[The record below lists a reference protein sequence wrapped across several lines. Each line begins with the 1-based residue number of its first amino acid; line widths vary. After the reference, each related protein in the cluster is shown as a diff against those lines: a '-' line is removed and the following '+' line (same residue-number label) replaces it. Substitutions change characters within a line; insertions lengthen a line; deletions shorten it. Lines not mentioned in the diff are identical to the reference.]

1 MKCIID
7 TRLLIWLA
15 VAPEKISTVILEII
29 ENPENKIFVST
40 VNLWEIA
47 IKLSLKKL
55 DLQNLDID
63 DLVDM
68 CCEQGLEIIQLPIA
82 AVKKYRD
89 LPVKERHK
97 DPFDRLLISLCIAG
111 DYVFLSSDSKVG
123 QYKVD
128 GLKFI
133 S

>member
-1 MKCIID
+1 MIKVPKLKLGVIPNRRPLFSLETAIEYK
-7 TRLLIWLA
+7 
-15 VAPEKISTVILEII
+15 EKIYEAIRPYDIEI
-29 ENPENKIFVST
+29 V
-40 VNLWEIA
+40 
-47 IKLSLKKL
+47 
-55 DLQNLDID
+55 DID

-82 AVKKYRD
+82 AVKKYRNF
-89 LPVKERHK
+89 PVKERHK

-123 QYKVD
+123 QYKAD

>member
-1 MKCIID
+1 M
-7 TRLLIWLA
+7 
-15 VAPEKISTVILEII
+15 
-29 ENPENKIFVST
+29 
-40 VNLWEIA
+40 
-47 IKLSLKKL
+47 
-55 DLQNLDID
+55 DID

-82 AVKKYRD
+82 AVKKYQD
-89 LPVKERHK
+89 LPVKGCHK
-97 DPFDRLLISLCIAG
+97 APFDRLLISSCSAG

-123 QYKVD
+123 QYKAD